1 MLNIDKKTEG
11 KTAIIE
17 GIIVTI
23 VMIIIAPLVPGVLDV
38 TRPALA
44 YGFLLFYLTVRYGRE
59 ECPLL
64 LSGISGE
71 SSYLFNLTTEPEEII
86 RVQEEAG
93 TLLRD
98 HDVDEKTIN
107 RAMLL
112 IEEMYVFIRQMND
125 NKAILAECTVFLKPD
140 GVQIIT
146 KDEGVSFDMADE
158 NNSTLSLSAYTVA
171 SYLEKRDFGN
181 RHLTT
186 MSFNRS
192 SFFIQYEQ

>member
-1 MLNIDKKTEG
+1 M
-11 KTAIIE
+11 
-17 GIIVTI
+17 
-23 VMIIIAPLVPGVLDV
+23 
-38 TRPALA
+38 
-44 YGFLLFYLTVRYGRE
+44 RYGRE

-125 NKAILAECTVFLKPD
+125 NKAVLAECTVFLKPD